1 MRKLIQ
7 TLSKNISEI
16 IFRYGLAIVLIWLG
30 IVKFKNTEAIH
41 LERAMANTVLFSW
54 LLKLVS
60 IYVFAQIIAWLH
72 IISGILLLVK
82 VASKKLSLWGAIF
95 ASIIF
100 LSSIL
105 IFASSGIT
113 WQVGY
118 GFPELSRTG
127 HSLLKDFILFGASLW
142 CISDSL

>member
-1 MRKLIQ
+1 MRKLIK
-7 TLSKNISEI
+7 TLSENIAEI

-30 IVKFKNTEAIH
+30 IVKFKNSEAIH

-54 LLKLVS
+54 LLKFVT
-60 IYVFAQIIAWLH
+60 IYVFAQIVAWLH
-72 IISGILLLVK
+72 IVSGLLLLVK
-82 VASKKLSLWGAIF
+82 VASKRLALWGSIM
-95 ASIIF
+95 ASVIF
-100 LSSIL
+100 LSGIL
-105 IFASSGIT
+105 VFVSSGIV

-127 HSLLKDFILFGASLW
+127 HSLLKDFILFGTSLW